1 MRKLIHF
8 IKKLICFIGI
18 SRCSFV
24 LCSWHWYV
32 HTIFPSAPTR
42 YIKTLQHTFLRGG
55 GGLICLL
62 LFGCAPATW
71 GVLHEQNSQAASL
84 LSPQIVSLGEKI
96 CNEASVQLDRL
107 NGSSEVHIQSCKT
120 VISDG
125 NNIQWRIY
133 LNDFSEWSQLIA
145 TRSTEE
151 ILFTVPL
158 ALVAYSFLASGVNE
172 LLFDEVVISFANP
185 QVTEYEFTTKDLS
198 SVLSATE
205 PDDLTSRLRA
215 LQFKMRI
222 STQAS
227 PIIR

>member
-1 MRKLIHF
+1 M
-8 IKKLICFIGI
+8 
-18 SRCSFV
+18 S
-24 LCSWHWYV
+24 
-32 HTIFPSAPTR
+32 
-42 YIKTLQHTFLRGG
+42 GG
-55 GGLICLL
+55 
-62 LFGCAPATW
+62 
-71 GVLHEQNSQAASL
+71 NS
-84 LSPQIVSLGEKI
+84 
-96 CNEASVQLDRL
+96 
-107 NGSSEVHIQSCKT
+107 
-120 VISDG
+120 
-125 NNIQWRIY
+125 IQWRIY

-172 LLFDEVVISFANP
+172 LLFDEVVVSFANP

-198 SVLSATE
+198 SVLSATG
-205 PDDLTSRLRA
+205 PDDLTSRIRA

>member
-1 MRKLIHF
+1 ML
-8 IKKLICFIGI
+8 
-18 SRCSFV
+18 
-24 LCSWHWYV
+24 
-32 HTIFPSAPTR
+32 P
-42 YIKTLQHTFLRGG
+42 
-55 GGLICLL
+55 
-62 LFGCAPATW
+62 
-71 GVLHEQNSQAASL
+71 EQNSQSASL
-84 LSPQIVSLGEKI
+84 LSPQIISLGEKI

-107 NGSSEVHIQSCKT
+107 NRSSEVHIHSCKT

-125 NNIQWRIY
+125 DSIQWRID

-185 QVTEYEFTTKDLS
+185 QVTEYEFTTKDLR

-205 PDDLTSRLRA
+205 SDDLTSRLRA

-227 PIIR
+227 TTIR